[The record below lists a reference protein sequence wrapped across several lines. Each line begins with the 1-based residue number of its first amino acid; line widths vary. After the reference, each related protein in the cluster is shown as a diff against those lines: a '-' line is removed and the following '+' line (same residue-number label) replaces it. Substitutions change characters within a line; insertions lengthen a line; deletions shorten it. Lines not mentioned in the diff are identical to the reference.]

1 MVSLEVGLTSSVK
14 PFKKPSQLQNS
25 ANHRTA
31 MKPMKVKE
39 AVHVLD
45 IMSSGKLPTVDHKL
59 FVKTDGAIP
68 EAILAVSP
76 SHSY

>member
-45 IMSSGKLPTVDHKL
+45 IMSSGKLPTV
-59 FVKTDGAIP
+59 G
-68 EAILAVSP
+68 
-76 SHSY
+76 